1 MAINIPTN
9 LLRSFVAV
17 NDAGSTVAA
26 AKQVFVTQGALSLQL
41 RRLEEML
48 GQSLFVRDGRK
59 LTLNPAGETMLGYA
73 RRVLA
78 IHDDAI
84 AALAGDKFTGPVRIG
99 MVQDFAESLLPG
111 VLARFARS
119 HGDAQLSVRVAGT
132 AELRDLVSRGTLD
145 LAIGFSD
152 PGAPNTIRDAPTWW
166 YGHADVV
173 YRDPLPLVVLERP
186 CRFRDAAISALDAA
200 GRAYRIAVET
210 PNLSTLRS
218 AVQAGLGVSCRTPLF
233 LQDVPVLEIG
243 LLPNLASV
251 GALVIEASHENGVL
265 RQLRDVI
272 IEAIL
277 DRC

>member
-9 LLRSFVAV
+9 LLRSFVAL

-119 HGDAQLSVRVAGT
+119 HEDAQLSVRVAGT

-186 CRFRDAAISALDAA
+186 CRFRDADFRPRRCGPGLPHRSGNAQSVDAALGGAGWLGRQLPHTAVPA
-200 GRAYRIAVET
+200 GRARA
-210 PNLSTLRS
+210 
-218 AVQAGLGVSCRTPLF
+218 
-233 LQDVPVLEIG
+233 
-243 LLPNLASV
+243 
-251 GALVIEASHENGVL
+251 
-265 RQLRDVI
+265 RDR
-272 IEAIL
+272 AAAKSG
-277 DRC
+277 